1 MGLSERVSTPVALSG
16 AVLDPKPA
24 RVVAVTGGK
33 GGVGKTS
40 TCANLGVALARR
52 GQEVMLLDADLGLAN
67 VEVLLGLRSTHNL
80 SHVLSGEMDLED
92 IIVTGPAGMKI
103 VPGASGVARM
113 AALSQAEQSGLVQSF
128 SELRVPIDFFL
139 VDTAAG
145 ITADVITFTRAAQ
158 EVVVVVCDEPASLTD
173 AYALI
178 KVLSRDHGVE
188 RFHIVANMVGNAY
201 EGRKLFQKLCS
212 VTDRFLD
219 VVLAFLGAIPYD
231 EHLRK
236 AVQRQCAVADAFP
249 RSRAA
254 ASFNQLASV
263 LESWPRP
270 TAVKGHLEFFLERVV
285 QAQLGEAR

>member
-1 MGLSERVSTPVALSG
+1 
-16 AVLDPKPA
+16 
-24 RVVAVTGGK
+24 VVAVTGGK

-40 TCANLGVALARR
+40 ICANLGVALARR
-52 GQEVMLLDADLGLAN
+52 GKDVMLLDADLGLAN
-67 VEVLLGLRSTHNL
+67 VELLLGLESTHNL
-80 SHVLSGEMDLED
+80 SHVLNGEIELED
-92 IIVTGPAGMKI
+92 IVIAGPAGMKI
-103 VPGASGVARM
+103 VPGSSGIARM
-113 AALSQAEQSGLVQSF
+113 AALSQAEQAGLVQAF
-128 SELRVPIDFFL
+128 SELRAPIDFFL

-188 RFHIVANMVGNAY
+188 RFHVVANMVGNTY
-201 EGRKLFQKLCS
+201 EGRKLFRKLCS

-219 VVLAFLGAIPYD
+219 VVLAFLGAVPYD
-231 EHLRK
+231 EQLRK
-236 AVQRQCAVADAFP
+236 AVQRRCAVADAFP

-254 ASFNQLASV
+254 ASFDQLASV

-270 TAVKGHLEFFLERVV
+270 TVARGHLEFFMERVL
-285 QAQLGEAR
+285 QAQLSALR

>member
-1 MGLSERVSTPVALSG
+1 MALASSTVAG
-16 AVLDPKPA
+16 KPA
-24 RVVAVTGGK
+24 RVIAVTGGK

-40 TCANLGVALARR
+40 ICTNLAVALARR
-52 GQEVMLLDADLGLAN
+52 GNEVMLLDADLGLAN
-67 VEVLLGLRSTHNL
+67 VEVLLGLKSAHNL
-80 SHVLSGEMDLED
+80 SHVLSGELELED
-92 IIVTGPAGMKI
+92 IVVAGPAGVKI
-103 VPGASGVARM
+103 VPGSSGVARM
-113 AALSQAEQSGLVQSF
+113 AALSAAERAGLVQAF
-128 SELRVPIDFFL
+128 SGLQAPLDFFL

-145 ITADVITFTRAAQ
+145 ITGDVIAFTRAAQ

-188 RFHIVANMVGNAY
+188 RFHMIANMVGNAY

-231 EHLRK
+231 EQLRK
-236 AVQRQCAVADAFP
+236 AVQRQGAVMDLFP

-254 ASFNQLASV
+254 ASFNQLATA
-263 LESWPRP
+263 LEAWPRP
-270 TAVKGHLEFFLERVV
+270 AAARGHLEFFMERVV
-285 QAQLGEAR
+285 QAQAG

>member
-1 MGLSERVSTPVALSG
+1 MAPASSVVP
-16 AVLDPKPA
+16 PKPA
-24 RVVAVTGGK
+24 RVIAVTGGK

-40 TCANLGVALARR
+40 ICTNLGVALARR
-52 GQEVMLLDADLGLAN
+52 GHDVMLLDADLGLAN
-67 VEVLLGLRSTHNL
+67 VEVLLGLKSTHNL
-80 SHVLSGEMDLED
+80 SDVLSGEMELED
-92 IIVTGPAGMKI
+92 IVVAGPAGMKI
-103 VPGASGVARM
+103 VPGASGVAHM
-113 AALSQAEQSGLVQSF
+113 AALSTAERAGLVQAF
-128 SELRVPIDFFL
+128 SGLQVPIDFFL

-145 ITADVITFTRAAQ
+145 ISGDVITFTRAAQ

-178 KVLSRDHGVE
+178 KVLSREHGVE

-219 VVLAFLGAIPYD
+219 VVLAFLGAIPLD
-231 EHLRK
+231 EQLRK
-236 AVQRQCAVADAFP
+236 AVQRQSAVVETYP

-254 ASFNQLASV
+254 TSFVQLATV

-270 TAVKGHLEFFLERVV
+270 ASARGHLEFFMEQVV
-285 QAQLGEAR
+285 QAQLG